1 METLLPCNQ
10 AADPSLIK
18 VVFHHTIYMKFYR
31 FYIILATWRIA
42 QVYIFGIMLRVI
54 GKSLYG
60 STFNRTFR
68 TPRQFTIPMTN
79 MTSLVAQT
87 VKHLSTMQETW
98 VRSLGWEDP
107 LEKEMAI
114 HSRTI
119 AWKIPWTEE
128 PGGLQSMGSQRV
140 EHDWVS
146 LTDKHDKYNRVYFL
160 RKFNKL
166 APIPYTLSA
175 MWPCHFS
182 IKNWSMFLF
191 LFLFLKA
198 SVGWMFYN

>member
-114 HSRTI
+114 HSGLLPGKSHGRRSLVDCSPWGHKESNTTEW
-119 AWKIPWTEE
+119 AWLTSMTNITECI
-128 PGGLQSMGSQRV
+128 
-140 EHDWVS
+140 
-146 LTDKHDKYNRVYFL
+146 F
-160 RKFNKL
+160 
-166 APIPYTLSA
+166 
-175 MWPCHFS
+175 
-182 IKNWSMFLF
+182 
-191 LFLFLKA
+191 
-198 SVGWMFYN
+198 